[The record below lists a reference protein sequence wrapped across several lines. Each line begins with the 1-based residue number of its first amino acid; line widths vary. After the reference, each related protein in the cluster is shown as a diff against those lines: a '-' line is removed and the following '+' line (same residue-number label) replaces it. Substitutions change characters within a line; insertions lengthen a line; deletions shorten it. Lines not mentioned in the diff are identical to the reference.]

1 MYMFQGWNVYVTH
14 HCEHLTGLLSVTT
27 SSKMLYLTV
36 IVIVIN
42 IDL

>member
-1 MYMFQGWNVYVTH
+1 MYITH
-14 HCEHLTGLLSVTT
+14 YCEHLTSLLPVTT